1 MSLFSRGTA
10 ALMLAASAGIAF
22 AALPPIIDRDLLF
35 GDPEIAGA
43 QLSPD
48 GKYIAFIRPLDKT
61 RNVWVK
67 KAEDPFSA
75 AKPVTAVT
83 KRPIGGYSWSRDG
96 KFILFVQD
104 DGGDENFNVWAVN
117 PADSPKAGEKAPPAR
132 NITEAKKITAQILHV
147 SKIDPDVLY
156 VGLNDRDAAWHD
168 VYKIKISTGER
179 TLIRK
184 NTEKIAGWDF
194 DEKDQLRVAAKVS
207 DAGDTE
213 IYRVEGDKLVK
224 FATCTVFETC
234 GTLRFHKDG
243 KRLYL
248 LSNAGADVDLIGLYL
263 IDPMTGQTER
273 VESDPQRRVDL
284 QNAIFSDDGELQALV
299 YNDEKVRYSFKDK
312 ALEADYNLLTSRF
325 PGRQIGISSRTRD
338 ENLWLISASSDVEP
352 GEVYLFDRKTKK
364 TELQYKVREKVDRNS
379 LSPMKPISYKSS
391 DGLTIPAY
399 LTLPKGL
406 EAKNLPLVV
415 MPHGGP
421 WARDNWG
428 YNPYHQFLANR
439 GYAVLSPNFRASTGF
454 GKKFLNAGNGEWGRK
469 MQDDITWGVKYLIA
483 EGIADPKRVGIM
495 GGSYGGYATLA
506 GVAFTPDVY
515 AAGVAIVAPS
525 NLSTLL
531 ESIPAYWEA
540 GRKIMYTRMAD
551 PGTEAGK
558 ADLKRMSPLFS
569 ANKIKSPL
577 MVVQGANDPRVN
589 KAESDQI
596 VIALRDRDYP
606 VKYLVAPDEGHGF
619 AKPVN
624 NIAMLVATERFLEQH
639 LKGRSQADVPEEI
652 AKKLDELTVDPKKV
666 QLAKKADVSKAAT
679 LKPARPLPE
688 GSTAYAATIEMGAQK
703 MELGITTDIK
713 KAAGGGWTVTET
725 MSTPMGNAVDVS
737 TLEEGTLYVKTR
749 SVKQGPVVV
758 DYTMDG
764 NKLSGKMAMNGNER
778 PLAAELTG
786 PLFAESASH
795 VMIASLPLAEGYE
808 TVYNNFDLQKGKQKV
823 IALKVEGSESVTVPA
838 GTFDAWKIVAKPEEG
853 GQTTFWVDKKSN
865 KAVKIASTLPQMGG
879 AKLTVEL
886 KN

>member
-1 MSLFSRGTA
+1 MSLFPKGTA
-10 ALMLAASAGIAF
+10 AVMLAASAAVAF

-48 GKYIAFIRPLDKT
+48 GKYLAFIRPLDKT

-67 KAEDPFSA
+67 KAQEPFSS

-117 PADSPKAGEKAPPAR
+117 PADAPKAGEKAPPAR

-194 DEKDQLRVAAKVS
+194 DDKDQLRIAAKVS

-213 IYRVEGDKLVK
+213 MYRIEGDKLVK
-224 FATCTVFETC
+224 FASCTVFETC

-243 KRLYL
+243 KRMYY
-248 LSNAGADVDLIGLYL
+248 LSNAGADVDLAGLYL

-273 VESDPQRRVDL
+273 VESDPMRRVDL
-284 QNAIFSDDGELQALV
+284 QNAIFSDDGDLQALI

-312 ALEADYNLLTSRF
+312 ALEADYNLLASRF
-325 PGRQIGISSRTRD
+325 PGRQISIASRTRD
-338 ENLWLISASSDVEP
+338 ENLWLISANSDVEP

-364 TELQYKVREKVDRNS
+364 TELQYKVREKVDRNT

-415 MPHGGP
+415 FPHGGP
-421 WARDNWG
+421 WARDSWG

-469 MQDDITWGVKYLIA
+469 MQDDLTWGVKHLIA
-483 EGIADPKRVGIM
+483 EGIVDPKRVGIM

-506 GVAFTPDVY
+506 GVAFTPDIY

-525 NLSTLL
+525 NLETLL

-540 GRKIMYTRMAD
+540 GRKSMYTRMAD
-551 PGTEAGK
+551 PTTASGK
-558 ADLKRMSPLFS
+558 AELKRMSPLYA

-666 QLAKKADVSKAAT
+666 QLAKKADVSKASS
-679 LKPARPLPE
+679 LKPARPLTE
-688 GSTAYAATIEMGAQK
+688 GSLNYTATIAMGAQK
-703 MELGITTDIK
+703 MEMASTVEVK
-713 KAAGGGWTVTET
+713 KVDGGWAVTDT
-725 MSTPMGNAVDVS
+725 MTTPMGAIVDAT
-737 TLEEGTLYVKTR
+737 TLADGTLYVKSR
-749 SVKQGPVVV
+749 SVKQGPVAI
-758 DYTMDG
+758 DYALDG
-764 NKLSGKMAMNGNER
+764 TKLSGKMAMNGNER

-786 PLFAESASH
+786 PLFADTATH
-795 VMIASLPLAEGYE
+795 VMIATLPLADGYE
-808 TVYNNFDLQKGKQKV
+808 TVFHNFDVQKGKQKV
-823 IALKVEGSESVTVPA
+823 VALKVDGSESVTVAA
-838 GTFDAWKIVAKPEEG
+838 GTFDAWKVTAKPEDGAE
-853 GQTTFWVDKKSN
+853 TTFWVDKKSN
-865 KAVKIASTLPQMGG
+865 RAVKVASTMPQMGG